1 MYIQYYKR
9 KEKMPEKVL
18 KSSPA
23 QLRANKKYFEK
34 NKDKIHEIQRQ
45 YYLNNKEK
53 IKKKRMDRYYKQKEI
68 KNASFHVESGD
79 STQESCP

>member
-1 MYIQYYKR
+1 
-9 KEKMPEKVL
+9 MPEKVL

-23 QLRANKKYFEK
+23 QLRANKKYFAK
-34 NKDKIHEIQRQ
+34 NKNKIHEIQRQ

-53 IKKKRMDRYYKQKEI
+53 IKKKRMDRYYAQKALRQNPTSSE
-68 KNASFHVESGD
+68 SGSGD